1 MRGLETGGMEI
12 LVFVFRKRVWGY
24 SMQTINTQIATLDP
38 GLAILLI
45 LAGLIYGLFGWRM
58 VRFLVVLDAV
68 VLALLLAYGLCGNE
82 NGSGLSLS
90 RLPIAFPILI
100 ALPYLAWRCPERAM
114 FSFFGLIGFFSAQL
128 FLIDFSLPLATSVA
142 VGAVGAGLAVA
153 LGKTLFAQ
161 TTVVMTGL
169 HGAWLVVGALA
180 LVAANSDNMIGRT
193 LSSLNES
200 FSLLFPVAALVFS
213 AILIT
218 IQWTDLDKS
227 AGPLLAEQ

>member
-1 MRGLETGGMEI
+1 
-12 LVFVFRKRVWGY
+12 
-24 SMQTINTQIATLDP
+24 MQTIHTQIAMLDP

-68 VLALLLAYGLCGNE
+68 VIALLLAYGLCGNQG
-82 NGSGLSLS
+82 GSGLSLA

-100 ALPYLAWRCPERAM
+100 ALPYLAWRFPDRAM
-114 FSFFGLIGFFSAQL
+114 LGFFGLVGFFSTQL
-128 FLIDFSLPLATSVA
+128 FLIDFSLPIATSVA
-142 VGAVGAGLAVA
+142 IGTVGAGLAVA
-153 LGKTLFAQ
+153 LGKTLYSQ

-169 HGAWLVVGALA
+169 HGAWLVVGAMA
-180 LVAANSDNMIGRT
+180 LVAANSDNVIGQT

-200 FSLLFPVAALVFS
+200 FTLLFPVAAIAFS

-218 IQWTDLDKS
+218 IQWTDMEKS
-227 AGPLLAEQ
+227 AVPIMSE